1 MFPDLSSTNLY
12 YMLPMETSSSPSAI
26 HHMCNMLRVHGLR
39 IHVRMTHP
47 FSNKSKSFLSCVA
60 GILCNEL

>member
-1 MFPDLSSTNLY
+1 MFPDLSPTNLY

-26 HHMCNMLRVHGLR
+26 HHMCNMLGAHGLR